1 MTTQRRILAFSLS
14 LASVFGTVELLK
26 TKETQTYTCRTFGSG
41 IVQPFQG
48 ESYYVRSDCPFTL
61 TSFNVNQGE
70 YSVTIRRGHNGLL
83 VQVEIVLNN
92 VTTLLQDGHV
102 VVKNKSVSDPCDQKY
117 QHIFKYGIYTR
128 LKSSLLPFSVTWH
141 SVCGGINSLWVT
153 LESELNTTT
162 SGLCGKQNV
171 AGHRDELIRDSKLH
185 DHKCKTSS
193 PVLQKNDICR
203 QFFQEIK
210 DCVQYNNSHYQRLC
224 EGNIFGFENSQSVFC
239 PFFKE
244 FASQCNQ
251 STINRFWRHLTK
263 CAEPR
268 CPGDLIYR
276 EKGPAVIPS
285 CSNPKPPPFYQELT
299 ESCACPE
306 GNVLNNGAKGYR
318 CIPWSSCSCE
328 FTGKSYRNGEIRRSK
343 CHSCTCH
350 GVVWRCSENFCRRR
364 CVIEGPFVTTFDG
377 KQYVLP
383 QKCSY
388 VASKGPNWRI
398 RIHFSRKGL
407 YLRKVVVRFSEELFV
422 FKENKVLW
430 NGQEIT
436 KFHQFQENCNAKI
449 YWVSSTFLQVHT
461 TSGFF
466 FQIQLSPEIQL
477 FIDAPDNSNYKI
489 KGLCGNSNNN
499 TTDDFTTESGVIE
512 NSAEPFALSWSLG
525 NCQGNIPTNCT
536 KREYENYA
544 HEKCA
549 VLNQPTEVFAQGHPH
564 IPTDYYYKACIQR
577 ICNSGRSQKEALCIG
592 LASYA
597 KACAGVGVVI
607 GDWKKNMGCA

>member
-83 VQVEIVLNN
+83 VQVEIIINK
-92 VTTLLQDGHV
+92 VTTLLRNGHILV
-102 VVKNKSVSDPCDQKY
+102 QNKSVSDPCDQKY

-162 SGLCGKQNV
+162 SGLCGNQNV

-224 EGNIFGFENSQSVFC
+224 EENIFGFENSQSVFC

-285 CSNPKPPPFYQELT
+285 CSNPKPPPF
-299 ESCACPE
+299 
-306 GNVLNNGAKGYR
+306 
-318 CIPWSSCSCE
+318 
-328 FTGKSYRNGEIRRSK
+328 
-343 CHSCTCH
+343 
-350 GVVWRCSENFCRRR
+350 
-364 CVIEGPFVTTFDG
+364 
-377 KQYVLP
+377 
-383 QKCSY
+383 
-388 VASKGPNWRI
+388 
-398 RIHFSRKGL
+398 
-407 YLRKVVVRFSEELFV
+407 
-422 FKENKVLW
+422 
-430 NGQEIT
+430 
-436 KFHQFQENCNAKI
+436 
-449 YWVSSTFLQVHT
+449 
-461 TSGFF
+461 
-466 FQIQLSPEIQL
+466 
-477 FIDAPDNSNYKI
+477 
-489 KGLCGNSNNN
+489 
-499 TTDDFTTESGVIE
+499 
-512 NSAEPFALSWSLG
+512 
-525 NCQGNIPTNCT
+525 
-536 KREYENYA
+536 
-544 HEKCA
+544 
-549 VLNQPTEVFAQGHPH
+549 
-564 IPTDYYYKACIQR
+564 
-577 ICNSGRSQKEALCIG
+577 
-592 LASYA
+592 
-597 KACAGVGVVI
+597 
-607 GDWKKNMGCA
+607 